1 MSRKPIRSANIT
13 AHTCRRFSKHPKG
26 PEQAGLPPAETP
38 LTSRDGKQPPRL
50 TGPGGVLPPQSPD
63 GGANGRSGPTGFLLM
78 LVTYL
83 IANDVLAGENVAL
96 TLSAAGSS
104 ANLEV
109 PAYLALVLLVAIIRV
124 HRR

>member
-1 MSRKPIRSANIT
+1 
-13 AHTCRRFSKHPKG
+13 
-26 PEQAGLPPAETP
+26 
-38 LTSRDGKQPPRL
+38 
-50 TGPGGVLPPQSPD
+50 
-63 GGANGRSGPTGFLLM
+63 M